1 MMRRARLCARLAP
14 VFLALALASCA
25 PPPRPGS
32 AVAEVAA
39 RWDAARERRET
50 LVGAL
55 QADVVVR
62 VDGRATG
69 KLPALS
75 ATLSLGAPGRVRLR
89 VSALIGVALDLL
101 VREDS
106 LYAWVPSERL
116 AFRAAVDSL
125 GSGAPAALAG
135 RVLGATWAPPA
146 AAWRMAS
153 SDSVGWRV
161 AWREGADSL
170 VLHVNGE
177 ARALEAWIGREGRG
191 VSVRYT
197 DWTRVSGEVFPAR
210 WELADDTG
218 WARVRLDLDEARA
231 WPQPDS
237 NWFAPRR
244 GVARVLGW
252 EDLRA
257 MLERGGVR

>member
-1 MMRRARLCARLAP
+1 MRRVRLCARLAP

-39 RWDAARERRET
+39 RWDAARERRAT

-55 QADVVVR
+55 QADVIAR

-69 KLPALS
+69 KLPALT
-75 ATLSLGAPGRVRLR
+75 ATLALAAPDRVRFR

-101 VREDS
+101 VRGDS
-106 LYAWVPSERL
+106 LYAWVPSERVV
-116 AFRAAVDSL
+116 FRAAGDSL
-125 GSGAPAALAG
+125 GLGAPAALAA
-135 RVLGATWAPPA
+135 RVQGATWAPPA
-146 AAWRMAS
+146 EAWRVAS
-153 SDSVGWRV
+153 TDSAGWRV
-161 AWREGADSL
+161 GWREGADSL

-177 ARALEAWIGREGRG
+177 ALPLEAWIGRDGRG
-191 VSVRYT
+191 VRVRYT
-197 DWTRVSGEVFPAR
+197 DWTRVSGEAFPAR
-210 WELADDTG
+210 WELTDDTG

-231 WPQPDS
+231 SAQPDS
-237 NWFAPRR
+237 DWFALRR
-244 GVARVLGW
+244 GTVRMLGW
-252 EDLRA
+252 ENLKT